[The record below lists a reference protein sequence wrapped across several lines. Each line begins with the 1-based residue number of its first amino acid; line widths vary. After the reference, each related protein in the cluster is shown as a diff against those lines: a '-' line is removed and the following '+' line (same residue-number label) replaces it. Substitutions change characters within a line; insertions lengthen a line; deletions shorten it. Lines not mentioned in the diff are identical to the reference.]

1 MNRQAVKSFFRSFF
15 FLAGRES
22 DLAKLSRTERILLV
36 LTGPWMILPWTVFLF
51 FLTLPI
57 LAALPAESSRCPER
71 FLFFQGSDDWGG
83 SQGFAVMAALLAF
96 FAVSA
101 SVHLSLR
108 LRAFAHPAGFLRRL
122 ARSFLVLL
130 PHIAVF
136 TWAVVVEVVGTLRE
150 EATYSRLTACD
161 LDPLALTLVAAT
173 VYAASF
179 VWIAALEGSR
189 LSPRAKTCLAPVFA
203 VVWFVLASDGQTP
216 RAGQMLQA
224 GWEPLPAVRGVRHR
238 AMLAWRRAV
247 LAPFGYGVRRMPAQ
261 SPLWFWTDGIVWF
274 TIRPRPSRTARALP
288 TVEPPPWAAG
298 RPAWGLPVAADDATP
313 FRELFPYSYCWLHHG
328 GYFLRTPEGPVP
340 LIGGR
345 IEPFY
350 GIYRDIHLAD
360 GAPYLALRIDADGT
374 LLGERRTVD
383 LDAWRRTDR
392 ADHEVAPPPCAPFN
406 LASADA
412 SLPVQL
418 DADCATSFSA
428 FTNVFLRLR
437 AAGFE
442 NVFIKRLPH

>member
-1 MNRQAVKSFFRSFF
+1 MNRSTVKSFFRSFF
-15 FLAGRES
+15 LLAGRES
-22 DLAKLSRTERILLV
+22 DFAKITRAERILLV
-36 LTGPWMILPWTVFLF
+36 ITGPWMILPWTVFLF
-51 FLTLPI
+51 FLAGPV
-57 LAALPAESSRCPER
+57 LAALPAESSRCPEL

-83 SQGFAVMAALLAF
+83 SQQFAFMAALLAF

-108 LRAFAHPAGFLRRL
+108 LRAFARPAGFLRRL

-136 TWAVVVEVVGTLRE
+136 AWAVVVVVVCTLDE
-150 EATYSRLTACD
+150 KATYGRLTACA

-173 VYAASF
+173 VYAASL
-179 VWIAALEGSR
+179 VWIAALEGLR
-189 LSPRAKTCLAPVFA
+189 LGLRAKTCLAPVFA
-203 VVWFVLASDGQTP
+203 FVWFVLASDGQTP

-224 GWEPLPAVRGVRHR
+224 GWEPLPAVRGVRHG

-247 LAPFGYGVRRMPAQ
+247 LAPFGYGVRRMPED
-261 SPLWFWTDGIVWF
+261 SPLWFWTDGVVWF
-274 TIRPRPSRTARALP
+274 KIRPRPSRTARALHS
-288 TVEPPPWAAG
+288 VEPPPWAAG

-313 FRELFPYSYCWLHHG
+313 FRELFPYSYCGRHHG

-350 GIYRDIHLAD
+350 GMFRDIHLAD

-374 LLGERRTVD
+374 LLGERRTID

-392 ADHEVAPPPCAPFN
+392 ADHEVAPPPSTPFD

-418 DADCATSFSA
+418 DADCAAPFSA
-428 FTNVFLRLR
+428 FTNTVLRLR